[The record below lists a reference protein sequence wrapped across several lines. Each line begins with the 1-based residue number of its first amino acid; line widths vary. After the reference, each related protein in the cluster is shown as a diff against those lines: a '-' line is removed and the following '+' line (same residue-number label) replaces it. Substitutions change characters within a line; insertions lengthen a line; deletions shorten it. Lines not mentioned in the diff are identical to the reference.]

1 MSHKLRRESGAT
13 MTSFII
19 VMPFF
24 IIMILA
30 MVELGLMYQAKQ
42 VLDMASLAAART
54 GAINHAKIAPMK
66 DAAAIALAPLTTYKP
81 TKGNLVKAMAASEA
95 WAMLGGTVKV
105 EVLNPSSKSF
115 SAHSIV
121 EHGVRQI
128 PNDNLMY
135 RNPNRMGGS
144 DQNIQDANI
153 LKIKV
158 TYKYKLQM
166 PLMEYIFIPIMSKNV
181 TQDLFG
187 KKSLFPPIEL
197 PPELKDL
204 YVKYGFHVDLVSYAT
219 VRMQSPAFLE

>member
-1 MSHKLRRESGAT
+1 MSQKLHREHGAT
-13 MTSFII
+13 MTAFII

-54 GAINHAKIAPMK
+54 GAINHARVTPMK
-66 DAAAIALAPLTTYKP
+66 DAAAIALAPLTTHKP
-81 TKGNLVKAMAASEA
+81 TKTDLGMAMLKSEA
-95 WAMLGGTVKV
+95 WARLGGAVQI
-105 EVLNPSSKSF
+105 EVLNPSAKSF
-115 SAHSIV
+115 SAHGLV
-121 EHGVRQI
+121 ENGIRQI
-128 PNDNLMY
+128 PNDNLGY
-135 RNPNRMGGS
+135 RNPNRMGGA

-197 PPELKDL
+197 PSELKEL